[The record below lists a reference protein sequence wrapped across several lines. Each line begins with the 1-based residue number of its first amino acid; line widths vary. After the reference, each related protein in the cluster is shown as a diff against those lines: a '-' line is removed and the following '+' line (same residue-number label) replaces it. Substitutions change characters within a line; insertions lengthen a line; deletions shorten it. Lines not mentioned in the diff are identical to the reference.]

1 MSRCLW
7 PAMDLVGAWGGQAPG
22 SDTISS
28 SWRRHC
34 AEDGL
39 RPFENGATSGLLTK
53 RGDADISFCYRGRAD
68 LIKFKR

>member
-34 AEDGL
+34 AEDAL
-39 RPFENGATSGLLTK
+39 RAFENGRSKFVTN
-53 RGDADISFCYRGRAD
+53 RGHADISIDMEIER
-68 LIKFKR
+68 I